1 MISST
6 ANVYL
11 RPNTMVQPLFNQWY
25 AWSHLIPPASSSMYV
40 LNSHIKIMESF
51 VSNPQM
57 HISALKNPAMISGP
71 FIHYDASQVTE
82 IRALLDR
89 TKSEQ
94 AHLLELAE
102 AIKQLNQTLMTEA
115 QGYSLE
121 PLYERV
127 PDVLKGYVELVYDV
141 NNFPQIRFIEG
152 LLYKSRF
159 YDTSSQSIAMS
170 SIKSDKR
177 PFIINTPQLQSNGNL
192 HLDIPFADRRL
203 DELFKI
209 KHTPQPFGYIKEVLK
224 IRDKD
229 EELFSSFFTTEV
241 SQPPVCYDGE
251 QVRIRYFGHACVL
264 IESRDVSILCDPLIS
279 YEYPCDN
286 RRYTAVDLP
295 ERIDYALVTH
305 YHQDHMML
313 EMLLQMRHKIRTLVV
328 PKSSGVG
335 FIDPSLKLILQT
347 IGFQNVMEIDE
358 MESISIEGGAITG
371 IPFLGEHADLHVRA
385 KTAYQIDIQGQRILC
400 MADSN
405 NIEPRLYEHIGAP
418 GKAVDALFIGM
429 ECDGAPLSWVYGPF
443 MPKPLARKMDQ
454 SRRLNGSDCEKAI
467 KIVDCLDA
475 RRVYVYA
482 MGQEPWLVFVMGL
495 QYTDNSR
502 PILESNK
509 LVAACRERGLVSERL
524 WGHKEMFL

>member
-1 MISST
+1 
-6 ANVYL
+6 
-11 RPNTMVQPLFNQWY
+11 MVQPLVNQWY

-40 LNSHIKIMESF
+40 LNAHIKIMESF
-51 VSNPQM
+51 VSNPQA
-57 HISALKNPAMISGP
+57 HVSALKNPAMISGP
-71 FIHYDASQVTE
+71 FIHYDASRVPE
-82 IRALLDR
+82 IKALLDR
-89 TKSEQ
+89 TKREQ

-102 AIKQLNQTLMTEA
+102 GIRQLNQTLMTEA

-159 YDTSSQSIAMS
+159 YDTSSQSIAIS
-170 SIKSDKR
+170 LIKSDKR
-177 PFIINTPQLQSNGNL
+177 PFIINTPRLKTNSDL

-203 DELFKI
+203 DELFKM
-209 KHTPQPFGYIKEVLK
+209 KHAPQPYGYIREILEV
-224 IRDKD
+224 RDED
-229 EELFSSFFTTEV
+229 DELFSSFFAEEV
-241 SQPPVCYDGE
+241 SQPPVRYDDE
-251 QVRIRYFGHACVL
+251 RIRLRYFGHACVL
-264 IESRDVSILCDPLIS
+264 IESKHVSILCDPLIS
-279 YEYPCDN
+279 YEYPCSDH
-286 RRYTAVDLP
+286 RYTAADLP
-295 ERIDYALVTH
+295 EHIDYALITH

-313 EMLLQMRHKIRTLVV
+313 EMLLQMRHKIKMLVV
-328 PKSSGVG
+328 PKSSGLG
-335 FIDPSLKLILQT
+335 LIDPSLKLILQN
-347 IGFQNVMEIDE
+347 IGFQNVIEIDE
-358 MESISIEGGAITG
+358 MESIEINGGAITS

-385 KTAYQIDIQGQRILC
+385 KTAYQIEIQDQRILC

-405 NIEPRLYEHIGAP
+405 NIEPRLYEHIGAS
-418 GKAVDALFIGM
+418 GKEVGALFIGM

-443 MPKPLARKMDQ
+443 MPKALARKMDQ
-454 SRRLNGSDCEKAI
+454 SRRLNGSDYEKAM
-467 KIVDCLDA
+467 KIVDCLNA

-524 WGHKEMFL
+524 LGHKEIFL